1 MENDTSDQWWSG
13 GFPEIEKA
21 TENQRY
27 YLQKRMHLV
36 ESMLSLEEKTAL
48 RMRGGFKEWLDLVSK
63 DRAREIIGRVK
74 SLEDANK
81 MQEVANSIA
90 RAHGFEASSDGICS
104 MCGGKV
110 TQDGVVKR
118 CEKCG
123 EASLHVQL

>member
-1 MENDTSDQWWSG
+1 MENAPVDWWSG

-27 YLQKRMHLV
+27 YLQRRMHLV

-74 SLEDANK
+74 TLEDQNRL
-81 MQEVANSIA
+81 QEVANSIA
-90 RAHGFEASSDGICS
+90 RSHGFDSPSESVCS
-104 MCGGKV
+104 LCGGKV
-110 TQDGVVKR
+110 EQDGIVKR
-118 CEKCG
+118 CSRCG
-123 EASLHVQL
+123 EVSLYVKL